1 MIRSSFI
8 FAAVLGLLASQ
19 AHADEDQ
26 GSPRLFGL
34 ILTLKSWPPHDETA
48 ALIRRKLEEAGLE
61 ETDMSERFRTW
72 FFRLGESVGPSIT
85 EICAD
90 LMADE
95 RTRTLLESCRA
106 DLPIL
111 PPRPVR
117 PKQ

>member
-8 FAAVLGLLASQ
+8 FAAVLALLASQ

-72 FFRLGESVGPSIT
+72 FFRLDESVGPSIT
-85 EICAD
+85 E
-90 LMADE
+90 
-95 RTRTLLESCRA
+95 
-106 DLPIL
+106 
-111 PPRPVR
+111 PPREFRRLFCVSHAASAVCSVWR
-117 PKQ
+117 